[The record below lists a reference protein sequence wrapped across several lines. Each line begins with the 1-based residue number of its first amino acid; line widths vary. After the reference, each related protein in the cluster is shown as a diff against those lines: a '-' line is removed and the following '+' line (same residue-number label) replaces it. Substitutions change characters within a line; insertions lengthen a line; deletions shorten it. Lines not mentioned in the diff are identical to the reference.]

1 MTVSPQDSQVQ
12 RDILSV
18 SRLNAEVRAVLE
30 GSFPLL
36 WVEGEISNLA
46 RPASGHIY
54 FTLKDAHAQVRCAMF
69 RMRRQHLRFQPENGQ
84 QVLIRARVSL
94 FEARG
99 DFQLL
104 AEHMEPSGEGLLRQ
118 AYEELKQR
126 LGAEGL
132 FDQAH
137 KKPLP
142 AFPRRIGVI
151 TSPSGAAI
159 RDFVSILRRRYP
171 AAGVVIYPTAVQ
183 GRDAATEIA
192 EMIRLADRRAEC
204 DLLVVTRGGGSLED
218 LMAFNDENLARTAYQ
233 ASLPIVS
240 AVGHE
245 IDFSILDFVADV
257 RAATPSA
264 AAELISP
271 DRLELEQHLN
281 QLTGRLIGHQH
292 RLQALAR
299 THVQHLGQRL
309 KQRHPG
315 LRLHQQQQWL
325 DELEKRLT
333 RVTAEM
339 LKHRRLSVNGLANR
353 VTARTP
359 ALQLSQLQLRQTTLQ
374 RQLVRGIHHY
384 LQQLAQRLSGSCQH
398 LHAISPLAT
407 LGRGYAIV
415 QKLPSGNVL
424 TDAAE
429 TKAGDRVRAKL
440 AQGAIICQVERI
452 ED

>member
-1 MTVSPQDSQVQ
+1 MTASPKDSPVQ

-18 SRLNAEVRAVLE
+18 SRLNAEVRSVLE

-99 DFQLL
+99 DFQLV

-132 FDQAH
+132 FDETH

-142 AFPRRIGVI
+142 EFPKRIGVV

-159 RDFVSILRRRYP
+159 RDFISILRRRYP
-171 AAGVVIYPTAVQ
+171 AAGIILYPTAVQ
-183 GRDAATEIA
+183 GKEAAGEIA
-192 EMIRLADRRAEC
+192 EMIRLADKRKEC

-218 LMAFNDENLARTAYQ
+218 LMAFNDETLARTAYA

-245 IDFSILDFVADV
+245 IDFSILDFVADI

-271 DRLELEQHLN
+271 DRAELEQHLN
-281 QLTGRLIGHQH
+281 QLAGRLIGHQQRH
-292 RLQALAR
+292 QAMAQ
-299 THVQHLGQRL
+299 THLRHLRQRL
-309 KQRHPG
+309 KQLHPG
-315 LRLHQQQQWL
+315 LRLRQQQQWL
-325 DELEKRLT
+325 DEMEKRLIRITTAQLSHLHASVDNLAT
-333 RVTAEM
+333 RVA
-339 LKHRRLSVNGLANR
+339 
-353 VTARTP
+353 ARTP
-359 ALQLSQLQLRQTTLQ
+359 AFQLSQLRLRQSTLQ
-374 RQLVRGIHHY
+374 HQLLRGMHQHLRQLS
-384 LQQLAQRLSGSCQH
+384 QRFSGSCQH
-398 LHAISPLAT
+398 LQAVSPLAT

-415 QKLPSGNVL
+415 QQLPSGKVL
-424 TDAAE
+424 TDSNQA
-429 TKAGDRVRAKL
+429 KPGDRIKARL
-440 AQGAIICQVERI
+440 AHGALICQVEKT